1 MGNGERPPHNA
12 PIPCPGEVE
21 EREASVTEMATVTRN
36 GSMTLMDE
44 SSESEQVP
52 LRDQLSQDIARVTW
66 GGARQFAASLVPF
79 GLTLQQYFTLVAI
92 NRAGECTMGTLANHT
107 HHSLGTMTGIVDRL
121 VRQGMVNRRS
131 HATDRRVVLVQ
142 LTSSGIETLALVEE
156 MRLVQLDAALKKMG
170 EPQARNLIRLLGQY
184 LAAMDLN
191 TSDALSGP
199 GALA

>member
-1 MGNGERPPHNA
+1 MD
-12 PIPCPGEVE
+12 
-21 EREASVTEMATVTRN
+21 VTEMATITRTTK
-36 GSMTLMDE
+36 MALIDE
-44 SSESEQVP
+44 RLESQQVP

-92 NRAGECTMGTLANHT
+92 NRANECTMGMLASET

-121 VRQGMVNRRS
+121 VRQGLVTRRS

-142 LTSSGIETLALVEE
+142 LTATGMETLALVEE
-156 MRLVQLDAALKKMG
+156 MRQGQLDAALTKMG

-184 LAAMDLN
+184 LTAMDLN
-191 TSDALSGP
+191 ATDALAGP
-199 GALA
+199 GAL